1 MHPKGVSPLSSGENT
16 NSYKELLKMK
26 KILSILLAMAM
37 LISSITVAFVAFAAD
52 LSAEDLVEKINEH
65 TTFVADANNADG
77 TTHRLPG
84 YYLIKTV
91 SPSVSFDSDQTTNT
105 MNSIMAAKYP
115 EYSAKPYCVDGTYD
129 FDEILKNLVGVDAVN
144 AKVKKNSNASLTLGR
159 DALIATK
166 LNADDVTSVTTENR
180 GKTHVLN
187 YKDVDI
193 VADEKVEDSI
203 LPNVTANYPHV
214 TGLDDVIV
222 NSAANHNTG
231 LDFESFSLSISNI
244 KIKVVFNSS
253 NKITKLTYTYS
264 INGSASLSYINPEPM
279 SVEFT
284 MDVSS
289 EYSSFE
295 YFNEGSDFDLAE
307 LAEKVNAGTANMVDT
322 KAGYDYARNSR
333 FEQEENEDGTM
344 SDYTFSISSAGQ
356 FAPDSVMGM
365 ALGVVLRAVDKVTIG
380 FDEKMGTHIRTD
392 KWQCKNDTGE
402 NATDVCT
409 ADHPHQIW
417 KCTCKDVAGCCTCC
431 PAGTGCTSTH
441 PCDKDGA
448 CRSVDCKC
456 GYVDDPACKYVDN
469 TNEKLNSF
477 DEKLNSALTTVSGKL
492 VNTMGTSAKEKL
504 AIGATS
510 ANVPVATTAT
520 DKLDKRYAV
529 KATELDVFD
538 IESASFDDET
548 GSIIFTLEDQNVENG
563 YKALSHLTNDY
574 VTNEQFVEALKLAAI
589 DKLGM
594 SIEAI
599 NGLFMS
605 SSLVYSEITC
615 TVKFIGATSDN
626 VYGTGEIE
634 RVNLSYDCEAESSA
648 IISYHFLSHMDSTA
662 KNIEYADYELGDVN
676 MDTKVSIADAQ
687 LVLRCIA
694 EMETLNDTQKVLAD
708 MNEDGAVS
716 IVDAKKILE
725 KIANQTV

>member
-1 MHPKGVSPLSSGENT
+1 
-16 NSYKELLKMK
+16 MK

-52 LSAEDLVEKINEH
+52 LSTEDLVEKINEH

-77 TTHRLPG
+77 TTHHLPG
-84 YYLIKTV
+84 YYLSKTV
-91 SPSVSFDSDQTTNT
+91 SPSVSFDSDETTNT

-115 EYSAKPYCVDGTYD
+115 EYSAEPYCTDGTYN
-129 FDEILKNLVGVDAVN
+129 FDEILKNLVGVDDVDAI
-144 AKVKKNSNASLTLGR
+144 VKKNSDASLTLGR

-166 LNADDVTSVTTENR
+166 LNADDVENVITENN
-180 GKTHVLN
+180 GKTYVLN

-193 VADEKVEDSI
+193 VADEKVEDSV
-203 LPNVTANYPHV
+203 LPEITANYPRV

-222 NSAANHNTG
+222 NSAAKHDTG
-231 LDFESFSLSISNI
+231 LDFESFSLSLTNI
-244 KIKVVFNSS
+244 KIKVVINSS
-253 NKITKLTYTYS
+253 NQITKLTYTYS

-279 SVEFT
+279 SVEFA

-289 EYSSFE
+289 EYSTFK

-307 LAEKVNAGTANMVDT
+307 LAEKVNAGTANMVAA

-333 FEQEENEDGTM
+333 FEQVPNDDGTM

-356 FAPDSVMGM
+356 FTPDSVMGM
-365 ALGVVLRAVDKVTIG
+365 VLGAVLRAVDKVTVSV
-380 FDEKMGTHIRTD
+380 DENMGTHIRTD

-402 NATDVCT
+402 DATDVCT
-409 ADHPHQIW
+409 ADHPHQVW
-417 KCTCKDVAGCCTCC
+417 QCTCKDVAGCCTCC
-431 PAGTGCTSTH
+431 PTGTGCTSTH
-441 PCDKDGA
+441 PCDQGGA

-469 TNEKLNSF
+469 TDEKLNSF
-477 DEKLNSALTTVSGKL
+477 DEKLNSALTTVGGL
-492 VNTMGTSAKEKL
+492 LANTMGTSAKEQL

-520 DKLDKRYAV
+520 DKLDERYAV

-538 IESASFDDET
+538 IEDASFDDET
-548 GSIIFTLEDQNVENG
+548 GSITFTLEDQDAENG

-574 VTNEQFVEALKLAAI
+574 VTNEQFVEALKLSAI
-589 DKLGM
+589 DKLGL

-605 SSLVYSEITC
+605 SSLIYSGITC
-615 TVKFIGATSDN
+615 TVKFVDATSDN

-662 KNIEYADYELGDVN
+662 KNIEYADYEKGDVD
-676 MDTKVSIADAQ
+676 MSTSVSLLDAKLTLRY
-687 LVLRCIA
+687 LVDL
-694 EMETLNDTQKVLAD
+694 ETLNDYQLYLAD
-708 MNEDGAVS
+708 MNDDGTVS
-716 IVDAKKILE
+716 IVDAKAILE
-725 KIANQTV
+725 KIASQPV